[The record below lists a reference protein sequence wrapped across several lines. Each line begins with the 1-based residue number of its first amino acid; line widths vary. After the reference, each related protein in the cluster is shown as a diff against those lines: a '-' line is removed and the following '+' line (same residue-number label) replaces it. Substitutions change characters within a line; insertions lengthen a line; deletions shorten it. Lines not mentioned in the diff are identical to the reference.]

1 MCGRLASSSL
11 APCRIGTMRW
21 HAHARRVATAST
33 LPIQLTTLTP
43 AYGQNFHP
51 LACPSRHPLLPR
63 CTLSHASTCSL
74 CRRVELSHHLPP
86 CAGPRC
92 LYAIRNYKRDLPR
105 AFCPHS
111 HRCLPPGSHRCCLTN
126 VFHHSISAKPSHP
139 TSLPVCRSQSF
150 LELRS
155 CFLNQE
161 GDTFTAVELRRH
173 RPRR

>member
-105 AFCPHS
+105 AFCPHP